1 MVWRFN
7 RNTVKRVL
15 LDVVPSSGD
24 VKCFKMADKVGVEPQ
39 QSYDDPDI
47 ATIVADDNRDEL
59 VKSLDP
65 LYFVLVLVSRD
76 LISKQ
81 QARDILNNRAKIKTR
96 STQSVSFQTSS
107 TS

>member
-1 MVWRFN
+1 
-7 RNTVKRVL
+7 
-15 LDVVPSSGD
+15 
-24 VKCFKMADKVGVEPQ
+24 MADKVGTNPQ